1 MLQRAAKPQFLATM
15 GENARNFSAGEKQLK
30 IRMKSV
36 KNIGKIT
43 KAMKMISTT
52 KFKKDLARLE
62 GGKHFGIAA
71 LDMLFKSD
79 QFLQRKMPAEV
90 AEPRTLVVPITSDK
104 GLCGAINSA
113 IVREVKKMILGANR
127 ANYQIFVI
135 GDKGAAGL
143 ARPFPDIFKSAIVRT
158 GTPLNYPTVM
168 SLAVILSN
176 AAADSDKIVV
186 LHNEFISAIA
196 YEQRHLELMP
206 RHRFLETLSY
216 GKLYDQVLPDKNT
229 SNTALYELYLTAN
242 LFVAYLQNAAAEQ
255 SSRMGAMENAS
266 KNANEMVEKLTMKY
280 NKARQARITT
290 ELCEIIAG
298 TSAV

>member
-143 ARPFPDIFKSAIVRT
+143 ARPFPDIFK
-158 GTPLNYPTVM
+158 
-168 SLAVILSN
+168 
-176 AAADSDKIVV
+176 
-186 LHNEFISAIA
+186 
-196 YEQRHLELMP
+196 
-206 RHRFLETLSY
+206 
-216 GKLYDQVLPDKNT
+216 
-229 SNTALYELYLTAN
+229 
-242 LFVAYLQNAAAEQ
+242 
-255 SSRMGAMENAS
+255 
-266 KNANEMVEKLTMKY
+266 
-280 NKARQARITT
+280 
-290 ELCEIIAG
+290 
-298 TSAV
+298 